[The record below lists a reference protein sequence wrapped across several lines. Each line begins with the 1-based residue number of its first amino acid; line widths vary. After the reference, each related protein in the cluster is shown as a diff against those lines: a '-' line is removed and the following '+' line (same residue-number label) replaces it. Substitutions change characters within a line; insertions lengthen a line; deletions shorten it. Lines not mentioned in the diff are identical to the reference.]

1 MILSK
6 LECERINVLEYFVTD
21 LALVLRIPVLL
32 QELLLEVDGSGCD
45 RPQRQNSSTLL
56 NRGKLSP

>member
-32 QELLLEVDGSGCD
+32 QELLLEVDG
-45 RPQRQNSSTLL
+45 NEVYV
-56 NRGKLSP
+56 

>member
-6 LECERINVLEYFVTD
+6 LECECINVLEYFVTD

-32 QELLLEVDGSGCD
+32 QELLLEVDG
-45 RPQRQNSSTLL
+45 NEVYV
-56 NRGKLSP
+56 